1 MNTKILDVKFPLR
14 AAFGASVLFL
24 SAAACAETLYYSGN
38 AQFQYTWPWYLDEAL
53 SEPAGRAPNYQD
65 TAVFYKT
72 GWTSF
77 VELDRYV
84 GNLVLSGS
92 QTKGSSGRVDLA
104 FGAELV
110 NKDVPINFQV
120 PGKISVQKCDEESYF
135 RFTNWTGNTGSA
147 ALEMTVGRI
156 EVGMET
162 YGGRQYDSYGS
173 AILEILMDSPVW
185 SNTKLAVTGDV
196 EIGDGA
202 GTGKESQ
209 LSLYLDEV
217 EIGGVLKMSG
227 AWDVLQLKK
236 DGMAVKLGGLVS
248 AKDSSSHNFFVESR
262 GGVGTLV
269 FANAAGAD
277 YSFRGALCDNGITA
291 GNNEYSVDMLMEG
304 GGTQRIFIYRND
316 GMQEASQNGTVTVR
330 SGKFFFD
337 NSNIKEGNRNGSL
350 ILEGGAFGASA
361 SDDTSQ
367 AGAVYFKSAEIK
379 GGGLAFENFA
389 NHNVF
394 ETATTDKILVEETL
408 SKTGDGIITVDFA
421 DRSGNALDLQGYEIA
436 QTVELID
443 NWVEIMFAGELS
455 GFDLD
460 SKIGEGIYDANGDFR
475 AENVENATAF
485 FRWAESQN
493 GGYSL
498 QVGFAQVPEP
508 AAAAAAIG
516 AVAIALAA
524 RRRRK

>member
-1 MNTKILDVKFPLR
+1 
-14 AAFGASVLFL
+14 
-24 SAAACAETLYYSGN
+24 
-38 AQFQYTWPWYLDEAL
+38 
-53 SEPAGRAPNYQD
+53 
-65 TAVFYKT
+65 
-72 GWTSF
+72 
-77 VELDRYV
+77 
-84 GNLVLSGS
+84 
-92 QTKGSSGRVDLA
+92 
-104 FGAELV
+104 
-110 NKDVPINFQV
+110 
-120 PGKISVQKCDEESYF
+120 
-135 RFTNWTGNTGSA
+135 
-147 ALEMTVGRI
+147 
-156 EVGMET
+156 
-162 YGGRQYDSYGS
+162 
-173 AILEILMDSPVW
+173 MDSPVW

-304 GGTQRIFIYRND
+304 GGTQRIFIYRNG

>member
-1 MNTKILDVKFPLR
+1 
-14 AAFGASVLFL
+14 
-24 SAAACAETLYYSGN
+24 
-38 AQFQYTWPWYLDEAL
+38 
-53 SEPAGRAPNYQD
+53 
-65 TAVFYKT
+65 
-72 GWTSF
+72 
-77 VELDRYV
+77 
-84 GNLVLSGS
+84 
-92 QTKGSSGRVDLA
+92 
-104 FGAELV
+104 
-110 NKDVPINFQV
+110 
-120 PGKISVQKCDEESYF
+120 
-135 RFTNWTGNTGSA
+135 
-147 ALEMTVGRI
+147 
-156 EVGMET
+156 
-162 YGGRQYDSYGS
+162 
-173 AILEILMDSPVW
+173 
-185 SNTKLAVTGDV
+185 
-196 EIGDGA
+196 
-202 GTGKESQ
+202 
-209 LSLYLDEV
+209 
-217 EIGGVLKMSG
+217 MSG

-248 AKDSSSHNFFVESR
+248 AKDSSSYNFFVESR

-304 GGTQRIFIYRND
+304 GGTQRIFIYRNG

-389 NHNVF
+389 NHNAF

-421 DRSGNALDLQGYEIA
+421 DRNGNALDLQGYEIA

-455 GFDLD
+455 GFDLE

-475 AENVENATAF
+475 AENVENATTF

-493 GGYSL
+493 GGVFPPSRFCA
-498 QVGFAQVPEP
+498 GSRTR
-508 AAAAAAIG
+508 G
-516 AVAIALAA
+516 SGRHN
-524 RRRRK
+524 RRGRHCACRA

>member
-1 MNTKILDVKFPLR
+1 MNAKILDVNLPFR

-24 SAAACAETLYYSGN
+24 SAAACAEILYYSGN

-53 SEPAGRAPNYQD
+53 SEPAGRAPNYED

-72 GWTSF
+72 GWTSITQI
-77 VELDRYV
+77 DTYV

-92 QTKGSSGRVDLA
+92 QTNGSSGIVSLA

-110 NKDVPINFQV
+110 NKDVPVNFQV
-120 PGKISVQKCDEESYF
+120 PGKISVQKCDEDSNF
-135 RFTNWTGNTGSA
+135 QFFNWTGNTGSA
-147 ALEMTVGRI
+147 ALEMTVGGI

-162 YGGRQYDSYGS
+162 YGGKQYDSYGI
-173 AILEILMDSPVW
+173 AILEIRLDSPVW
-185 SNTKLAVTGDV
+185 SNTKLTVTGDV

-202 GTGKESQ
+202 GTGKSSQ
-209 LSLYLDEV
+209 LNLYLDEV

-227 AWDVLQLKK
+227 AWDVMQLRK
-236 DGMAVKLGGLVS
+236 DGMVVKLGGLVS
-248 AKDSSSHNFFVESR
+248 AKNSSSYNFFVESR

-269 FANAAGAD
+269 FTNAAGAD
-277 YSFRGALCDNGITA
+277 YSFMGAFCDNGITT
-291 GNNEYSVDMLMEG
+291 GNNEKSVDVIMEG
-304 GGTQRIFIYRND
+304 GGTQRVFIYRNG
-316 GMQEASQNGTVTVR
+316 GMQEASQSGNVTVR

-350 ILEGGAFGASA
+350 ILEGGLFGASA
-361 SDDTSQ
+361 SDDTSRI
-367 AGAVYFKSAEIK
+367 GAVYFKSAEIK
-379 GGGLAFENFA
+379 GGGLACENFA
-389 NHNVF
+389 NHNAF
-394 ETATTDKILVEETL
+394 ETAITDKILVEGTL

-421 DRSGNALDLQGYEIA
+421 DRSGNAFDLQGYEMA
-436 QTVELID
+436 QTAESID

-455 GFDLD
+455 GFDLE

-475 AENVENATAF
+475 AENVENAAAF

-508 AAAAAAIG
+508 AVAAAAIG